1 MKKSS
6 VIVAIL
12 MLVILAACSKGSDL
26 IYFTSD
32 RDGNMEIY
40 SIDPDSGEELNIT
53 DNPED
58 EYSPVIS
65 PNREWLAFLVGNEN
79 RSSVD
84 VLNLD
89 NRERFTMVHNREIFT
104 PVHNREGFTPIHLLS
119 IIEKYLLRSIIE
131 KDLLRSISG
140 KDLLRSRSG
149 KYL

>member
-79 RSSVD
+79 KRKKKEKTARNETNELV
-84 VLNLD
+84 
-89 NRERFTMVHNREIFT
+89 FFIF
-104 PVHNREGFTPIHLLS
+104 
-119 IIEKYLLRSIIE
+119 
-131 KDLLRSISG
+131 
-140 KDLLRSRSG
+140 
-149 KYL
+149 